1 MQVSGIMAY
10 LCINLGFAP
19 FALVSLPFQGF
30 KEEGLTFRST
40 LNPNPETLN
49 PEP

>member
-30 KEEGLTFRST
+30 MVALCSAFVV
-40 LNPNPETLN
+40 
-49 PEP
+49 